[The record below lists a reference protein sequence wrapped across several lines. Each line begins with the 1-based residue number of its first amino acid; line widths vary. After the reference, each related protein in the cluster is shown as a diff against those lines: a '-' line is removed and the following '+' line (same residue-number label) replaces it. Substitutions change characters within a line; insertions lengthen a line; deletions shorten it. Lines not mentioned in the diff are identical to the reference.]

1 MSRHG
6 AQRRYKAY
14 TDVDGAQI
22 FVTTIMPKITDFVI
36 NHEIWELKW
45 APKENFFEDPKYGI
59 KEYTK
64 TL

>member
-14 TDVDGAQI
+14 TDHTDVDGAQI

-36 NHEIWELKW
+36 NHEIWELK
-45 APKENFFEDPKYGI
+45 
-59 KEYTK
+59 
-64 TL
+64 

>member
-36 NHEIWELKW
+36 NHEIWELK
-45 APKENFFEDPKYGI
+45 
-59 KEYTK
+59 
-64 TL
+64 